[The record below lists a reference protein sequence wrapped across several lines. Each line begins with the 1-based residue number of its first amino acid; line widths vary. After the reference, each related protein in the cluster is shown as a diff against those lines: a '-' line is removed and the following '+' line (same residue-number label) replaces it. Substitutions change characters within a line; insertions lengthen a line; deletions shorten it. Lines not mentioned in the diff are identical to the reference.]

1 MDPLFRKRNASD
13 GDSGFDSALSSR
25 SSSISLEDQQ
35 EYEKLSEEPINDLK
49 SSLLP
54 PSLRSLITPDEDI
67 FEDGDNPD
75 LFSIINKVTG
85 SQILYKPPSRL
96 KFTKAPPQYFTTFS
110 SEEYLRCDVIP
121 RSQLFQA
128 RLEYELE
135 KQIEKMD
142 LVEVDLNMSS
152 PDSKHP
158 PSLGIRVIGVNMIHG
173 IKDKLNIYVKR
184 VLEDSVAGHD
194 GRIRVNDQIVEVNG
208 VSLVGVGQKVAAS
221 SLSNCSVLPETDT
234 VHFLLARPK
243 EVKEVLDLV
252 EDPQLPE
259 YPHTVIGPGTSETP
273 GNAGTPG
280 NTGNTGTPGKKTKID
295 HDHPTQEKQKPEDEA
310 SSSDTKDVVDVGN
323 LPQCVMRK
331 VESFL
336 NEGDMR
342 SFAAAA
348 GPRFE
353 GRHAVRL
360 LGKCPGDYLVMRSM
374 EYGKTL
380 NRRKKECLVAGY
392 LVALATAISL
402 SIPNNDLFV

>member
-35 EYEKLSEEPINDLK
+35 EYEKLSKEPINDLK

-54 PSLRSLITPDEDI
+54 PSLRSLITADEDI

-85 SQILYKPPSRL
+85 SQMLYKPPSRL
-96 KFTKAPPQYFTTFS
+96 KFTKSPPQYFTTFS

-152 PDSKHP
+152 PDSKHQ

-184 VLEDSVAGHD
+184 VLEDSVAGQD

-243 EVKEVLDLV
+243 PEVLDLV
-252 EDPQLPE
+252 EDPLLPE
-259 YPHTVIGPGTSETP
+259 YPHTVIGPGV
-273 GNAGTPG
+273 
-280 NTGNTGTPGKKTKID
+280 KTKID
-295 HDHPTQEKQKPEDEA
+295 HDHPSQEIKQKPDDKA
-310 SSSDTKDVVDVGN
+310 SGSGNAKDVVDVRN
-323 LPQCVMRK
+323 LPYGIIRK

-336 NEGDMR
+336 NERDMR
-342 SFAAAA
+342 SFSKAA
-348 GPRFE
+348 GPSFE

-360 LGKCPGDYLVMRSM
+360 LGKCSGDYLIRRSM
-374 EYGKTL
+374 EFGKSV

-392 LVALATAISL
+392 LVAMATALFL
-402 SIPNNDLFV
+402 SIPNREKLFV

>member
-35 EYEKLSEEPINDLK
+35 EYEKLSEPINDLK

-85 SQILYKPPSRL
+85 SQMLYKPPSRL
-96 KFTKAPPQYFTTFS
+96 KFTKAPPEYFTTFS

-135 KQIEKMD
+135 KQIEKME

-184 VLEDSVAGHD
+184 VLEESVAGQD

-243 EVKEVLDLV
+243 QEVKDVLDLV
-252 EDPQLPE
+252 EDPLLPE
-259 YPHTVIGPGTSETP
+259 YPHTVIGPGV
-273 GNAGTPG
+273 
-280 NTGNTGTPGKKTKID
+280 KTKID
-295 HDHPTQEKQKPEDEA
+295 HDHPTQEIKQKPDDEA
-310 SSSDTKDVVDVGN
+310 SGSDETKDVVD
-323 LPQCVMRK
+323 LPDEVFRK
-331 VESFL
+331 VDSFL
-336 NEGDMR
+336 NERDTR
-342 SFAAAA
+342 SFALAA
-348 GPRFE
+348 GPSFE

-360 LGKCPGDYLVMRSM
+360 TGNCLVQRWV
-374 EYGKTL
+374 EYGKSV

-392 LVALATAISL
+392 LIALATAIIL
-402 SIPNNDLFV
+402 SIPKKENLFV

>member
-35 EYEKLSEEPINDLK
+35 EYEKLSKEPINDLK

-54 PSLRSLITPDEDI
+54 PSLRFLITADEDI

-75 LFSIINKVTG
+75 LFSIVNKVSG
-85 SQILYKPPSRL
+85 SQVLYKPPTRL
-96 KFTKAPPQYFTTFS
+96 KFNSAPPQYFTTYS

-135 KQIEKMD
+135 KQIEGMD

-184 VLEDSVAGHD
+184 VLEDSVAGQD

-208 VSLVGVGQKVAAS
+208 VSLVGVGAGVAAS
-221 SLSNCSVLPETDT
+221 SLSNCSVLPETET

-243 EVKEVLDLV
+243 ADPVPELA
-252 EDPQLPE
+252 EDPLLPE
-259 YPHTVIGPGTSETP
+259 YPHQAAARAPLLPEYP
-273 GNAGTPG
+273 HQAAG
-280 NTGNTGTPGKKTKID
+280 PGKKTKID
-295 HDHPTQEKQKPEDEA
+295 HDHPTNEIKQRIDNTEA
-310 SSSDTKDVVDVGN
+310 NAKNLEMDVRN
-323 LPQCVMRK
+323 LPDDVIRK
-331 VESFL
+331 IASFL
-336 NEGDMR
+336 NERDMK
-342 SFAAAA
+342 SFTAAA
-348 GPRFE
+348 GPTFE

-360 LGKCPGDYLVMRSM
+360 LGRCSGHQRVMRVV
-374 EYGKTL
+374 EAAKKL
-380 NRRKKECLVAGY
+380 NRCKKQCLVKGY
-392 LVALATAISL
+392 LVAIVTAL
-402 SIPNNDLFV
+402 LLQIPTRDKLFV